1 MIWGCLLTM
10 DVQFMNLVGLVEGI
24 LDLITG
30 QTLHL
35 FPVQALVNPHQFHGG
50 VLVLQVVILH
60 LVVLQDVVNVPF
72 EAHLLRV

>member
-1 MIWGCLLTM
+1 M
-10 DVQFMNLVGLVEGI
+10 DVQFMNLVGLVESI

-35 FPVQALVNPHQFHGG
+35 FPVQALVNLHQFHGG